1 MAGPPSFADGE
12 NMMADG
18 KAEPG
23 DGLEFEIAG
32 IAPGARVAMAAADG
46 SGGVR
51 EMDSMM
57 ERDSEGHAEMPVL
70 GQ

>member
-1 MAGPPSFADGE
+1 MVDE
-12 NMMADG
+12 

-23 DGLEFEIAG
+23 DELEFEIAG
-32 IAPGARVAMAAADG
+32 IAPGARVAMEAADG
-46 SGGVR
+46 SGGLR

-57 ERDSEGHAEMPVL
+57 ERDSEEHAEMPVL